1 MAFITS
7 RAPVLASMARAEPF
21 TCAEDAWFW
30 TMAALT
36 ARRDGARLG
45 AGRGTVVRPCEPDDV
60 VKVLDRLYR
69 QRRIDLAH
77 ARILR
82 IWGERGDQPS
92 ARIPQEA
99 GDLRL
104 WREAME
110 RLDFPL
116 RAKGIVAGPARG
128 MDIGPAQGMDIGP
141 ARGMDPGPARGM
153 TLPEEP
159 ASRGGAEIL
168 PFPGRTR

>member
-1 MAFITS
+1 MSI
-7 RAPVLASMARAEPF
+7 APRHTPILASLDRAQPF
-21 TCAEDAWFW
+21 ASAEDAWFW

-36 ARRDGARLG
+36 ARRDGARIG
-45 AGRGTVVRPCEPDDV
+45 AGRGLVVRPCEPDDV
-60 VKVLDRLYR
+60 VKCLDRLYR

-82 IWGERGDQPS
+82 IWGERHESPS
-92 ARIPQEA
+92 PRIPQEA

-116 RAKGIVAGPARG
+116 RAKGIVAGPMRG
-128 MDIGPAQGMDIGP
+128 MVPAEVI
-141 ARGMDPGPARGM
+141 A
-153 TLPEEP
+153 
-159 ASRGGAEIL
+159 
-168 PFPGRTR
+168 FPGRLA